1 MLVIIVLLTIS
12 SMIFLVIILFVS
24 VTILKVIDFGTSC
37 YEGSSQSRAPDYVQT
52 RYYRAPEVSFNQSVI
67 SMIILTIPTL
77 TISSLII
84 PTLTIPTLNISTAQ
98 VIMGVAYTGA
108 ADMWSLGCIVAEL
121 LTGKPIFPGEA
132 EADQLALI
140 MEVIL
145 VKMVTW

>member
-1 MLVIIVLLTIS
+1 MLVIIIIILTIS
-12 SMIFLVIILFVS
+12 SMIFLVIILFIS

-52 RYYRAPEVSFNQSVI
+52 RYYRAPEVPFNQPVI
-67 SMIILTIPTL
+67 FMII
-77 TISSLII
+77 
-84 PTLTIPTLNISTAQ
+84 LTIPTLNISTVQ

-140 MEVIL
+140 MEVL
-145 VKMVTW
+145 FC

>member
-1 MLVIIVLLTIS
+1 MFRLATIALQRFPS
-12 SMIFLVIILFVS
+12 
-24 VTILKVIDFGTSC
+24 T
-37 YEGSSQSRAPDYVQT
+37 
-52 RYYRAPEVSFNQSVI
+52 FNQSVI

-77 TISSLII
+77 T
-84 PTLTIPTLNISTAQ
+84 TPTLNISTAQ

-140 MEVIL
+140 MEVFFLLTI
-145 VKMVTW
+145 VMIVMMMVVVRW

>member
-1 MLVIIVLLTIS
+1 MLAIIMNLLTIS
-12 SMIFLVIILFVS
+12 SMIFLVLILFIS

-52 RYYRAPEVSFNQSVI
+52 RYYRAPEVPFNQSVI

-77 TISSLII
+77 NISNLTI
-84 PTLTIPTLNISTAQ
+84 PTLTIPTAQ

-140 MEVIL
+140 MEVL
-145 VKMVTW
+145 FC

>member
-1 MLVIIVLLTIS
+1 MLVIIILLPTIS
-12 SMIFLVIILFVS
+12 AMIFLVLILFIS

-52 RYYRAPEVSFNQSVI
+52 RYYRAPEVAFDQSVI
-67 SMIILTIPTL
+67 SMIIPTL
-77 TISSLII
+77 
-84 PTLTIPTLNISTAQ
+84 Q

-140 MEVIL
+140 MEVFFC
-145 VKMVTW
+145 